1 MIILLSVFNDI
12 IKFLGN
18 LYPNV
23 KVINNTIGIIFSI
36 LVYYKVVYFLVGMFT
51 TRKFKSSN
59 NYHKY
64 GVVIAARNEEKVIGN
79 LIDSIKKQ
87 NYPSD
92 LITIFVVADNCTDK
106 TAKIVRSKGCIC
118 YERFDENHKTKGY
131 ALEYLFN
138 NIERDYKIKSFD
150 GYFVF
155 DADNLLKDDYIK
167 KMNDA
172 FSSGEKIITSYRHSK
187 NFDSN
192 WISSTYA
199 IHWLRSIRTGHR
211 ARSVFHLATNI
222 QGTGFLIASEIVEN
236 GWHYTS
242 LTEDRALTVDS
253 VANGYEITYQ
263 DEAIFYDEQPTNL
276 KIALRQRL
284 RWSKGH
290 LLAFIETSPKLVRN
304 IIFGRKYAKYKKT
317 YKNKLLN
324 IIDSIRYRFASFD
337 ILMLSIP
344 FSVINLIRWL
354 LVSVILYINYSYLIG
369 ITNFNFFGG
378 STYLARFLRV
388 FFDVKLNIPAGIES
402 LVFGFFL
409 TIWAR
414 VFYRIASY
422 FEHIFEAVYVFI
434 IERKRIKKI
443 SLSKKIL
450 YSLTWPIFDIIGRY
464 TTYVAVFKHVEWK
477 PIPHNSNITIDDI
490 HGKK

>member
-1 MIILLSVFNDI
+1 MGFLGYLFNNILT
-12 IKFLGN
+12 FLGN
-18 LYPNV
+18 IYPNIRN
-23 KVINNTIGIIFSI
+23 INNMIGTIFSV
-36 LVYYKVVYFLVGMFT
+36 LVYYRVVYFLVGLVT
-51 TRKFKSSN
+51 TRKFKESK

-64 GVVIAARNEEKVIGN
+64 GIVIAARNEEMVIGN

-87 NYPSD
+87 DYPSD

-106 TAKIVRSKGCIC
+106 TAEIVRQKGCIC
-118 YERFDENHKTKGY
+118 YERQDSKHKTKGY
-131 ALEYLFN
+131 ALEYLFD
-138 NIERDYKIKSFD
+138 NIESDYGIKSFD
-150 GYFVF
+150 GYFIF
-155 DADNLLKDDYIK
+155 DADNLLKSDYIK
-167 KMNDA
+167 KMNNA
-172 FSSGEKIITSYRHSK
+172 FDLGEKIITSYRHSK
-187 NFDSN
+187 NFDDN

-263 DEAIFYDEQPTNL
+263 DEAIFYDEQPTDL

-304 IIFGRKYAKYKKT
+304 IILGRKYAKNKKV
-317 YKNKLLN
+317 YDKKIMNF
-324 IIDSIRYRFASFD
+324 IDSIRYRFASFD
-337 ILMLSIP
+337 ILMLSVP

-354 LVSVILYINYSYLIG
+354 LVSVILYTSYTYLMG

-378 STYLARFLRV
+378 STYLARFLRI
-388 FFDVKLNIPAGIES
+388 FFDVKLNVPSGIEG
-402 LVFGFFL
+402 LYIGLIL

-414 VFYRIASY
+414 IFYRIASY

-434 IERKRIKKI
+434 IERKRIKKM
-443 SLSKKIL
+443 SLGKKIL
-450 YSLTWPIFDIIGRY
+450 YSFTWPIFDIIGRY
-464 TTYVAVFKHVEWK
+464 TTYIAVFKKVEWK
-477 PIPHNSNITIDDI
+477 PIPHNSQITINDLN
-490 HGKK
+490 K

>member
-1 MIILLSVFNDI
+1 MNFITYLFNEIITF
-12 IKFLGN
+12 FGH
-18 LYPNV
+18 LYPGIRD
-23 KVINNTIGIIFSI
+23 INNIIGIVFSA

-51 TRKFKSSN
+51 TRKFKKSTK
-59 NYHKY
+59 NYKY
-64 GVVIAARNEEKVIGN
+64 GIVIAARNEEMVIGN

-87 NYPSD
+87 DYPSD

-106 TAKIVRSKGCIC
+106 TASIVREKGCIC
-118 YERFDENHKTKGY
+118 YERFDDLHRTKGY
-131 ALEYLFN
+131 ALEYLFD
-138 NIERDYKIKSFD
+138 NIDKDYGIKSFD

-155 DADNLLKDDYIK
+155 DADNLLKTDYISR
-167 KMNDA
+167 MNDA
-172 FSSGEKIITSYRHSK
+172 FAEGEKIITSYRHSK
-187 NFDSN
+187 NFDEN

-253 VANGYEITYQ
+253 VASGYSITYQ

-304 IIFGRKYAKYKKT
+304 IIFGRKYAKNKKS
-317 YKNKLLN
+317 YESLKLN

-344 FSVINLIRWL
+344 FSVINLVRWI
-354 LVSVILYINYSYLIG
+354 LVSVLLYSSYTYLNG
-369 ITNFNFFGG
+369 IIDFNFFHG
-378 STYLARFLRV
+378 STYLSRFLRM
-388 FFDVKLNIPAGIES
+388 FFDIKLSIPAGIKA
-402 LVFGFFL
+402 LYMGL
-409 TIWAR
+409 ILAIWSR
-414 VFYRIASY
+414 IFYRIASY
-422 FEHIFEAVYVFI
+422 FEHIFEAIYVFI
-434 IERKRIKKI
+434 IERKRIKKM
-443 SLSKKIL
+443 SFWKKVL
-450 YSLTWPIFDIIGRY
+450 YSFTWPIFDIIGRY
-464 TTYVAVFKHVEWK
+464 TTYVAVFKRVEWK
-477 PIPHNSNITIDDI
+477 PIPHNSKITIDDI
-490 HGKK
+490 TKS